1 LPAEN
6 IFKGKPYKNLLD
18 WKTLQRIF
26 PWDVLLLLG
35 GSLAMVRISINLIF
49 VII

>member
-18 WKTLQRIF
+18 WKSLQRVF

-35 GSLAMVRISINLIF
+35 GSLAMVTD
-49 VII
+49 